1 MKIAVGSRPDWPA
14 SVKAARE
21 AAAKLRDAGHEIV
34 EVALDGSAVA
44 TAKGATRACGFG
56 GDGTQPPAPPP
67 PPPPGHP
74 PPRGEPRRPGLPPPG
89 ADQTVHAPPARR
101 PPGQEPPP

>member
-34 EVALDGSAVA
+34 EVALDGSAAA
-44 TAKGATRACGFG
+44 TAKGATVASAFG
-56 GDGTQPPAPPP
+56 GDGTMLRAARALAPPGIAP
-67 PPPPGHP
+67 L
-74 PPRGEPRRPGLPPPG
+74 RVNLRRPGLLTPAANETFRPPP
-89 ADQTVHAPPARR
+89 AARR
-101 PPGQEPPP
+101 PGRYT